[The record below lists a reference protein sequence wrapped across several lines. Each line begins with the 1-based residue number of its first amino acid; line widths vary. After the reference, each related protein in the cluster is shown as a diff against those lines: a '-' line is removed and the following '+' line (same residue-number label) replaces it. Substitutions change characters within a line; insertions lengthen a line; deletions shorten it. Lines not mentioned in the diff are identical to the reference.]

1 MSENTRAHYRLR
13 YPAPERPVF
22 VAGDHG
28 PHDVVDCSERG
39 FRFVPPQPGAPL
51 PEIGALALG
60 EIRFRSGQ
68 VVPVAGVVVRVQDRE
83 VAVRL
88 DHTEIPFGVVMHEQ
102 LRVRR
107 RYPFFDR
114 DRAAA

>member
-1 MSENTRAHYRLR
+1 MWEYNRAHYRLR
-13 YPAPERPVF
+13 FPVAERPVF

-39 FRFVPPQPGAPL
+39 FRFAPPRPEAPL
-51 PEIGALALG
+51 PPVGSLALG
-60 EIRFRSGQ
+60 EIRFRGGQ
-68 VVPVAGVVVRVQDRE
+68 VVSVSGVVVRVQDRE

-88 DHTEIPFGVVMHEQ
+88 DHTEIPFGVVVHEQ

-114 DRAAA
+114 DLAA